1 MDSRVLQD
9 LVPLNALTNARFKEI
24 SPEIHTETIGAG
36 QFLFGAGDCDNRSIY
51 LLDGEVNFIDANGRL
66 TGLVSADTEPAR
78 YPIASQQP
86 RLVSARAATRCV
98 IAVLDSTLLDVMLTL
113 DQTAYKRPATTP
125 AEGNTGTGAGTGED
139 WMTRMLHSPA
149 FIKLAPV
156 EIQRLIQTLTPVTAT
171 AGETIIH
178 QGEEGNYFYIIR
190 TGKCSVTREIS
201 GQDWEVPLAELSDGD
216 CFGEEAL
223 VSDACRNATVTM
235 LTDGQLM
242 RLSKK
247 QFLEL
252 LKKPLVHYVDI
263 DEARSL
269 VDNGGTWL
277 DVRLPDECGNAMESS
292 LNIPLADIRKKTSD
306 LSADRNYIICCD
318 TGRRSAAAAFLLSQ
332 RGFEV
337 NVLDGGLNA
346 IAPVNTSN
354 PAAISAAPSPAPSS
368 QSPDWSIEPIGAG
381 KPATPSPAPSSQ
393 SPDWSIE
400 PIDASAPASSR
411 LDESSGLS
419 ELEAV
424 KQQRDALE
432 KRVRELE
439 MQLALKSVTATST

>member
-1 MDSRVLQD
+1 MDPTRLQD
-9 LVPLNALTNARFKEI
+9 LVPLNSLTDERFREI
-24 SPEIHTETIGAG
+24 SANIRTETIGAG
-36 QFLFGAGDCDNRSIY
+36 RFLFGAGDCDNRSIY

-66 TGLVSADTEPAR
+66 TGLVCAGTEPAR
-78 YPIASQQP
+78 YAIANQQP

-113 DQTAYKRPATTP
+113 DQTAYQRPTT
-125 AEGNTGTGAGTGED
+125 TRVKGTTRAGMEED

-156 EIQRLIQTLTPVTAT
+156 EIQRLMQTLTPVTVS
-171 AGETIIH
+171 AGDAVIR
-178 QGEEGNYFYIIR
+178 QGEEGDYFYIIR
-190 TGKCSVTREIS
+190 KGKCSVTRKIPN
-201 GQDWEVPLAELSDGD
+201 QDWEVPLAELSDGD

-223 VSDACRNATVTM
+223 VSDACRNATITM

-242 RLSKK
+242 RLSKQ

-269 VDNGGTWL
+269 VENGGTWL
-277 DVRLPDECGNAMESS
+277 DVRLPDECSNAMESS
-292 LNIPLADIRKKTSD
+292 VNIPLADIRNKTSD
-306 LSADRNYIICCD
+306 LSADRNYILCCD

-337 NVLDGGLNA
+337 NVLEGGLNA
-346 IAPVNTSN
+346 LTPVSTPN
-354 PAAISAAPSPAPSS
+354 PATITAAASPATPEPG
-368 QSPDWSIEPIGAG
+368 QSYDWSIEPLDGDE
-381 KPATPSPAPSSQ
+381 PADNRFNEPA
-393 SPDWSIE
+393 
-400 PIDASAPASSR
+400 A
-411 LDESSGLS
+411 LS
-419 ELEAV
+419 ELEVV

-439 MQLALKSVTATST
+439 MQLALKSVTTESN

>member
-1 MDSRVLQD
+1 MNTLNQQKPGNTDATMLQD
-9 LVPLNALTNARFKEI
+9 LVPLNSLTDARFREI
-24 SPEIHTETIGAG
+24 STEICTETVGAG
-36 QFLFGAGDCDNRSIY
+36 RFLFGAGDCDNRSIY
-51 LLDGEVNFIDANGRL
+51 LLDGEVNFIDANGRV
-66 TGLVSADTEPAR
+66 TGIVSAGTEPAR
-78 YPIASQQP
+78 HPLANQQP

-113 DQTAYKRPATTP
+113 DQTAYKRPVPAQ
-125 AEGNTGTGAGTGED
+125 AEGNAGAGED

-156 EIQRLIQTLTPVTAT
+156 EIQRLMHTLTPVTAS
-171 AGETIIH
+171 AGDKIIR

-190 TGKCSVTREIS
+190 NGKCSVTREIPKQS
-201 GQDWEVPLAELSDGD
+201 WDVPLAELSDGD

-235 LTDGQLM
+235 LTDGNLM
-242 RLSKK
+242 RLSKT

-263 DEARSL
+263 GEARSL
-269 VDNGGTWL
+269 VENGGTWL
-277 DVRLPDECGNAMESS
+277 DVRLPDEYSNAMENS
-292 LNIPLADIRKKTSD
+292 LNIPLADIRNKTSD
-306 LSADRNYIICCD
+306 LSTDRNYIICCD

-337 NVLDGGLNA
+337 NVLEGGLNA
-346 IAPVNTSN
+346 LIPVNTPN
-354 PAAISAAPSPAPSS
+354 PATITAAPAPVVSPESNQPY
-368 QSPDWSIEPIGAG
+368 
-381 KPATPSPAPSSQ
+381 
-393 SPDWSIE
+393 DWSIE
-400 PIDASAPASSR
+400 PIDASKPAASR
-411 LDESSGLS
+411 VDDPPGLS
-419 ELEAV
+419 ELEAL

-439 MQLALKSVTATST
+439 MQLALKSITTTPT

>member
-1 MDSRVLQD
+1 MSTLNQEKPGGMDATMLQD
-9 LVPLNALTNARFKEI
+9 LVPLNSLTDARFREI
-24 SPEIHTETIGAG
+24 STEIRTETIGAG
-36 QFLFGAGDCDNRSIY
+36 RFLFGAGDCDNRSIY
-51 LLDGEVNFIDANGRL
+51 LLDGEVNFIDANGRV
-66 TGLVSADTEPAR
+66 TGIVSAGTDPAR
-78 YPIASQQP
+78 HPLANQQP

-113 DQTAYKRPATTP
+113 DQTAYTRPVTTQS
-125 AEGNTGTGAGTGED
+125 EGDTGAGED

-156 EIQRLIQTLTPVTAT
+156 EIQRLMHTLTPVTVS
-171 AGETIIH
+171 AGDKIIR

-190 TGKCSVTREIS
+190 TGKCSVTREIPNQS
-201 GQDWEVPLAELSDGD
+201 WDIPLAELSDGD

-235 LTDGQLM
+235 LTDGHLM

-252 LKKPLVHYVDI
+252 LKKPLVHYVEI

-269 VDNGGTWL
+269 ADNGGVWL
-277 DVRLPDECGNAMESS
+277 DVRLPDEYRNAMEGSM
-292 LNIPLADIRKKTSD
+292 NIPLADIRKKTSD
-306 LSADRNYIICCD
+306 LSTGKNYIICCD

-337 NVLDGGLNA
+337 NVLEGGLNA
-346 IAPVNTSN
+346 LGPVNTPN
-354 PAAISAAPSPAPSS
+354 PASITANASAVAPESNQPY
-368 QSPDWSIEPIGAG
+368 
-381 KPATPSPAPSSQ
+381 
-393 SPDWSIE
+393 DWSIE
-400 PIDASAPASSR
+400 PIDDTKPTASR
-411 LDESSGLS
+411 LDDPSGLS

-424 KQQRDALE
+424 KQQRDELE

-439 MQLALKSVTATST
+439 MQLALKSITTTST

>member
-1 MDSRVLQD
+1 MSTLNQQKPGKTDSTMLQD
-9 LVPLNALTNARFKEI
+9 LVPLNSLTDARFREI
-24 SPEIHTETIGAG
+24 STDIHTETIGAG
-36 QFLFGAGDCDNRSIY
+36 RFLFGAGDCDSRSIY
-51 LLDGEVNFIDANGRL
+51 LLDGEVNFIDANGRV
-66 TGLVSADTEPAR
+66 TGIVSAGTEPAR
-78 YPIASQQP
+78 HPLANQQP

-113 DQTAYKRPATTP
+113 DQTAYTRPVTTK
-125 AEGNTGTGAGTGED
+125 AEVNTGAGED

-156 EIQRLIQTLTPVTAT
+156 EIQRLMHTLTPVTAS
-171 AGETIIH
+171 AGDKIIR

-190 TGKCSVTREIS
+190 NGKCSVTREVPNQS
-201 GQDWEVPLAELSDGD
+201 WDVPLAELSDGD

-235 LTDGQLM
+235 LTDGNLM
-242 RLSKK
+242 RLSKM

-263 DEARSL
+263 GEARSL
-269 VDNGGTWL
+269 VENGGTWL
-277 DVRLPDECGNAMESS
+277 DVRLPDEYSNAMENS

-306 LSADRNYIICCD
+306 LSTDRNYIICCD

-337 NVLDGGLNA
+337 NVLEGGLNA
-346 IAPVNTSN
+346 LIPVNTPN
-354 PAAISAAPSPAPSS
+354 PATITAAPAPVVSPESNQPY
-368 QSPDWSIEPIGAG
+368 
-381 KPATPSPAPSSQ
+381 
-393 SPDWSIE
+393 DWSIE
-400 PIDASAPASSR
+400 PIDASTAADSQ
-411 LDESSGLS
+411 LDEPPGLS

-432 KRVRELE
+432 KRVRDIYIAFLHW
-439 MQLALKSVTATST
+439 AGNF

>member
-1 MDSRVLQD
+1 MIKLNQKNGMDSARLQD
-9 LVPLNALTNARFKEI
+9 MVPLNSLTDERFREI
-24 SPEIHTETIGAG
+24 ATDIRTETIGAG
-36 QFLFGAGDCDNRSIY
+36 RFLFGAGDCDNRSIY

-66 TGLVSADTEPAR
+66 TGLVSAGTEPAR
-78 YPIASQQP
+78 YPIANQQP

-113 DQTAYKRPATTP
+113 DQTAYARPTTAL
-125 AEGNTGTGAGTGED
+125 AEGDTGAGED

-156 EIQRLIQTLTPVTAT
+156 EIQRLMHTLTPVRASV
-171 AGETIIH
+171 GEKIIR

-190 TGKCSVTREIS
+190 TGKFSVTRKIPN
-201 GQDWEVPLAELSDGD
+201 QDWEVPLAELSDGD

-223 VSDACRNATVTM
+223 VSDDCRNATVTS
-235 LTDGQLM
+235 LTDGHLM

-247 QFLEL
+247 QFLDL
-252 LKKPLVHYVDI
+252 LKKPLVHYIDI
-263 DEARSL
+263 GAARAL

-277 DVRLPDECGNAMESS
+277 DVRLPDECSNAMASS
-292 LNIPLADIRKKTSD
+292 VNIPLADIRKKTSD
-306 LSADRNYIICCD
+306 LSTDRNYILCCD

-337 NVLDGGLNA
+337 NVLEGGLNA
-346 IAPVNTSN
+346 LTPVSTPN
-354 PAAISAAPSPAPSS
+354 PAAITAAPSPASPEPS
-368 QSPDWSIEPIGAG
+368 QSYDWSIEPLDGDE
-381 KPATPSPAPSSQ
+381 PADNHFDEPA
-393 SPDWSIE
+393 
-400 PIDASAPASSR
+400 A
-411 LDESSGLS
+411 LS

-439 MQLALKSVTATST
+439 MQLALKSVTTESD

>member
-1 MDSRVLQD
+1 MSTLNQQKPGKTDSTMLQD
-9 LVPLNALTNARFKEI
+9 LVPLNSLTDARFREI
-24 SPEIHTETIGAG
+24 STDIHTETIGAG
-36 QFLFGAGDCDNRSIY
+36 RFLFGAGDCDSRSIY
-51 LLDGEVNFIDANGRL
+51 LLDGEVNFIDANGRV
-66 TGLVSADTEPAR
+66 TGIVSAGTEPAR
-78 YPIASQQP
+78 HPLANQQP

-113 DQTAYKRPATTP
+113 DQTAYTRPVTTK
-125 AEGNTGTGAGTGED
+125 AEVNTGAGED

-156 EIQRLIQTLTPVTAT
+156 EIQRLMHTLTPVTAS
-171 AGETIIH
+171 AGDKIIR

-190 TGKCSVTREIS
+190 NGKCSVTREVPNQS
-201 GQDWEVPLAELSDGD
+201 WDVPLAELSDGD

-235 LTDGQLM
+235 LTDGNLM
-242 RLSKK
+242 RLSKM

-263 DEARSL
+263 GEARSL
-269 VDNGGTWL
+269 VENGGTWL
-277 DVRLPDECGNAMESS
+277 DVRLPDEYSNAMESS
-292 LNIPLADIRKKTSD
+292 VNIPLADIRNKTSD
-306 LSADRNYIICCD
+306 LSADRNYILCCD

-337 NVLDGGLNA
+337 NVLEGGLNA
-346 IAPVNTSN
+346 LIPVNTPN
-354 PAAISAAPSPAPSS
+354 PATITAAPAPVVSPESNQPY
-368 QSPDWSIEPIGAG
+368 
-381 KPATPSPAPSSQ
+381 
-393 SPDWSIE
+393 DWSIE
-400 PIDASAPASSR
+400 PIDASTAADSQ
-411 LDESSGLS
+411 LDEPPGLS

-439 MQLALKSVTATST
+439 KQLALKSITTTST

>member
-1 MDSRVLQD
+1 MIKLNQQNGMDPTRLQD
-9 LVPLNALTNARFKEI
+9 LVPLNSLTDERFREI
-24 SPEIHTETIGAG
+24 SANIRTETIGAG
-36 QFLFGAGDCDNRSIY
+36 RFLFGAGDCDNRSIY

-66 TGLVSADTEPAR
+66 TGLVCAGSEPAR
-78 YPIASQQP
+78 YAIANQQP

-113 DQTAYKRPATTP
+113 DQTAYQRPTATRAKGTTR
-125 AEGNTGTGAGTGED
+125 EGMEED

-156 EIQRLIQTLTPVTAT
+156 EIQRLMQTLTPVTVS
-171 AGETIIH
+171 AGDTVIR
-178 QGEEGNYFYIIR
+178 QGEEGDYFYIIR
-190 TGKCSVTREIS
+190 KGKCSVTRKIPN
-201 GQDWEVPLAELSDGD
+201 QDWEVPLAELSDGD

-223 VSDACRNATVTM
+223 VSDACRNATITM
-235 LTDGQLM
+235 LTDGHLM

-263 DEARSL
+263 GEARSL

-277 DVRLPDECGNAMESS
+277 DVRLPDECSNAMESS

-337 NVLDGGLNA
+337 NVLEGGLNA
-346 IAPVNTSN
+346 IAPVNTPN

-368 QSPDWSIEPIGAG
+368 QSPDWSIEPI
-381 KPATPSPAPSSQ
+381 
-393 SPDWSIE
+393 
-400 PIDASAPASSR
+400 DASTPAASR
-411 LDESSGLS
+411 LDEPSGLS

-432 KRVRELE
+432 KRIRELE
-439 MQLALKSVTATST
+439 MQLALKSVTN

>member
-1 MDSRVLQD
+1 MIKLNLQDGMDPTVLQD
-9 LVPLNALTNARFKEI
+9 LVPLNSLTDARFKEI
-24 SPEIHTETIGAG
+24 STDIRIETISAG

-66 TGLVSADTEPAR
+66 TGLVCAGTEPAR
-78 YPIASQQP
+78 YPIANQQP

-113 DQTAYKRPATTP
+113 DQTAYQRPATTL
-125 AEGNTGTGAGTGED
+125 AQGNTGTGED

-156 EIQRLIQTLTPVTAT
+156 EIQRLMQTLTLVTAT
-171 AGETIIH
+171 TGEKIIR

-201 GQDWEVPLAELSDGD
+201 NQNWEVPLAELSDGD

-242 RLSKK
+242 RLSKQ

-269 VDNGGTWL
+269 VENGGTWL
-277 DVRLPDECGNAMESS
+277 DVRLPDECSNAMESS
-292 LNIPLADIRKKTSD
+292 VNIPLADIRKKTPD
-306 LSADRNYIICCD
+306 LSTERNYILCCD

-332 RGFEV
+332 RGFKV
-337 NVLDGGLNA
+337 NVLEGGLNA
-346 IAPVNTSN
+346 IIPVNTPN
-354 PAAISAAPSPAPSS
+354 PTTITAAPSPAPS
-368 QSPDWSIEPIGAG
+368 
-381 KPATPSPAPSSQ
+381 KQ

-400 PIDASAPASSR
+400 PIDTGTPAASRA
-411 LDESSGLS
+411 DEPPGLS

-439 MQLALKSVTATST
+439 MQLALKSVTTASN

>member
-1 MDSRVLQD
+1 MQVSHQHDWQGNMIKLNQQDGMDSTMLQD
-9 LVPLNALTNARFKEI
+9 LVPLNSLTDAHFREI
-24 SPEIHTETIGAG
+24 STDIHTETIGAG
-36 QFLFGAGDCDNRSIY
+36 RFLFGTGDCDNRSIY
-51 LLDGEVNFIDANGRL
+51 LLDGEVNFIDANGRV
-66 TGLVSADTEPAR
+66 TGIVSAGTEPAR
-78 YPIASQQP
+78 HPLANQQP

-98 IAVLDSTLLDVMLTL
+98 IAVLDSNLLDVMLTL

-125 AEGNTGTGAGTGED
+125 AERDTGAGTGED

-156 EIQRLIQTLTPVTAT
+156 EIQRLMHTLTPVTAS
-171 AGETIIH
+171 AGDKIIR

-190 TGKCSVTREIS
+190 NGKCSVTREVPNQS
-201 GQDWEVPLAELSDGD
+201 WDVPLAELSDGD

-235 LTDGQLM
+235 LTDGNLM
-242 RLSKK
+242 RLSKT

-263 DEARSL
+263 EEARSL
-269 VDNGGTWL
+269 ADNGGVWL
-277 DVRLPDECGNAMESS
+277 DVRLPDEYSNAMEGS

-306 LSADRNYIICCD
+306 LSTDRNYIICCD

-337 NVLDGGLNA
+337 NVLEDGLNVL
-346 IAPVNTSN
+346 IPVNTPN
-354 PAAISAAPSPAPSS
+354 PATITAAPAPVVSPESNQPY
-368 QSPDWSIEPIGAG
+368 
-381 KPATPSPAPSSQ
+381 
-393 SPDWSIE
+393 DWSIE
-400 PIDASAPASSR
+400 PIDASTAADSQ
-411 LDESSGLS
+411 LDEPPGLS

-439 MQLALKSVTATST
+439 MQLALKSITTTST